1 MENGVKNEEKLKK
14 LLTKI
19 CIDLKINNYKEE
31 INSYLNRV
39 KNRNKCL

>member
-19 CIDLKINNYKEE
+19 CIDLKIYNYKEL
-31 INSYLNRV
+31 IDNYLKSTN
-39 KNRNKCL
+39 N